1 MEKRCHSRMML
12 GQFWLSMRT
21 SVVAVTKPVRRRERK
36 MQRFKSARSAPA
48 FSEHACLGDHGR
60 NLVDTH
66 NSPLRPHAFGQT
78 PRFVP
83 KPAAYVQNLICRVN
97 WTQIEHPA
105 LDFLELRVAVRLVEP
120 SECRFDIG
128 RLATILEPLTSAQRQ

>member
-1 MEKRCHSRMML
+1 MARPGGRPPAAPGNQAPDARFVSSSR
-12 GQFWLSMRT
+12 GRSG
-21 SVVAVTKPVRRRERK
+21 SGRRLRAW
-36 MQRFKSARSAPA
+36 ARSEA
-48 FSEHACLGDHGR
+48 SGR
-60 NLVDTH
+60 TRGAARASCGCRPLVDTH